1 MLTYEKLFTVKKK
14 IYLVKEFMR
23 GKFKERDHLEE
34 QCVG

>member
-1 MLTYEKLFTVKKK
+1 MLTYEKLFTVKKN
-14 IYLVKEFMR
+14 YLVKEFMR